1 MTDTINLKKLE
12 RKAWTSTFE
21 DGIIDIG
28 LGLILVVSTI
38 CQTFDDARFYLY
50 PLFIVPVLFVIVLK
64 KYITVP
70 RIGLVKFSKKR
81 TRKTNRFIFIM
92 TTSLVFLVTLT
103 LTAGGGFIPEL
114 PITEIINNKGAMIV
128 GAIVFIIPCSIA
140 YFWNW
145 DRMYFYA
152 VLYTLSFA
160 LNEITIANT
169 GVIASG
175 AYAWLISGVIMIVI
189 GVVYLVRFLKK
200 YPLPVKGVYHDSTN

>member
-1 MTDTINLKKLE
+1 MTQAINLKELE
-12 RKAWTSTFE
+12 KKAWTSSFE
-21 DGIIDIG
+21 SGIPDIG
-28 LGLILVVSTI
+28 IGLIMVVTTI
-38 CQTFDDARFYLY
+38 CQIFNESSPYLY
-50 PLFIVPVLFVIVLK
+50 PLFIVPTLFMIVAG

-92 TTSLVFLVTLT
+92 TTLLVFLVTLT

-114 PITEIINNKGAMIV
+114 PITEIINNKGAIIV

-140 YFWNW
+140 YFLNW

-160 LNEITIANT
+160 LNEITIADT

-175 AYAWLISGVIMIVI
+175 AYAWLISGMIMIVI

-200 YPLPVKGVYHDSTN
+200 YPLPVKGVYHDCTN

>member
-1 MTDTINLKKLE
+1 MTQNINLKEIEK
-12 RKAWTSTFE
+12 KVWTSTFE
-21 DGIIDIG
+21 DGITDIG
-28 LGLILVVSTI
+28 IGLVLLVSTI
-38 CQTFDDARFYLY
+38 CQMFNDERFYLY
-50 PLFIVPVLFVIVLK
+50 PLFIVPALFIIIAK

-92 TTSLVFLVTLT
+92 TTLLVFLVTLT
-103 LTAGGGFIPEL
+103 LTAESGFIPEL
-114 PITEIINNKGAMIV
+114 PITEIINNDGAIIV

-152 VLYTLSFA
+152 VLFALSFA
-160 LNEITIANT
+160 LNEITIADT

-175 AYAWLISGVIMIVI
+175 AYAWLISGKIMIVI
-189 GVVYLVRFLKK
+189 GVVYLVRFLCK
-200 YPLPVKGVYHDSTN
+200 YPLPAEGVEA

>member
-1 MTDTINLKKLE
+1 MTETINLKELE
-12 RKAWTSTFE
+12 KKAWASSFE
-21 DGIIDIG
+21 SGIPDIG
-28 LGLILVVSTI
+28 IGLIMVVATI
-38 CQTFDDARFYLY
+38 CQIFNESSPYLY
-50 PLFIVPVLFVIVLK
+50 PLFIVPALFIIVLK

-92 TTSLVFLVTLT
+92 TTLLVFLVTLT
-103 LTAGGGFIPEL
+103 LTAGSGFIPEL
-114 PITEIINNKGAMIV
+114 PIIEIINNNGAIIV

-152 VLYTLSFA
+152 VLFALSFA
-160 LNEITIANT
+160 LNEITIADT

-175 AYAWLISGVIMIVI
+175 AYAWLISGIIMIVI
-189 GVVYLVRFLKK
+189 GIVYLVRFLRK
-200 YPLPVKGVYHDSTN
+200 YPLPAEGVEA